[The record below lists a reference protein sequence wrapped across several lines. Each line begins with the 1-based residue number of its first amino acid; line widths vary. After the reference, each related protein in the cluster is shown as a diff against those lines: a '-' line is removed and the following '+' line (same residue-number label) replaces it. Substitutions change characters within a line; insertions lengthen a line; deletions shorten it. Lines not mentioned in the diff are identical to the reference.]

1 MNFSLNSG
9 TIAVYIFLALLIIFY
24 ILARIINSGPIKI
37 RDGLRD
43 NGTFEYIS
51 VFVAMIIIA
60 AILTF
65 LIVKNLNL
73 PINFKA
79 IFGT

>member
-9 TIAVYIFLALLIIFY
+9 TIAVYIFLALLGIFY
-24 ILARIINSGPIKI
+24 ILARIINSGPVKI

-43 NGTFEYIS
+43 NGTLEYIA
-51 VFVAMIIIA
+51 VFVAMIVVSL
-60 AILTF
+60 ILTF
-65 LIVKNLNL
+65 LIVNELNL
-73 PINFKA
+73 VVSFKA

>member
-9 TIAVYIFLALLIIFY
+9 TIAVYIFLALLVIFY

-65 LIVKNLNL
+65 FIVKAMNL
-73 PINFKA
+73 PIDFKA

>member
-9 TIAVYIFLALLIIFY
+9 TIAVYIFLMLLVIFY

-43 NGTFEYIS
+43 NGTVEYIS

>member
-9 TIAVYIFLALLIIFY
+9 TIAVYIFLALLVIFY

-65 LIVKNLNL
+65 FIVKAMNLH
-73 PINFKA
+73 IYIKE
-79 IFGT
+79 IFGN